1 MSEPLEIA
9 CADESDLDGIM
20 ELQAE
25 NQPDRGGT
33 LSGSIPRERLRGRL
47 AAMPVIVARRAGRV
61 VGFLVSSAPT
71 AELDIPIVR
80 AMLAAYPGGP
90 GAYVYGP
97 VVVAGSERGKGL
109 AQAMFTRLR
118 ALLPGREG
126 ILFIRCDNL
135 ASLRAHEKMGM
146 REVASFTHD
155 GIGFAVFAYFG

>member
-1 MSEPLEIA
+1 M
-9 CADESDLDGIM
+9 
-20 ELQAE
+20 
-25 NQPDRGGT
+25 
-33 LSGSIPRERLRGRL
+33 L